1 MRSRKSAGFLP
12 TGRIKKDP
20 RLVTSGAPNFLQA
33 ETPEWSAAD
42 WTPHLSEGVTQ
53 WNTHERWQAVWESG
67 ASSDLT

>member
-1 MRSRKSAGFLP
+1 M
-12 TGRIKKDP
+12 
-20 RLVTSGAPNFLQA
+20 TSGAPNFLQA